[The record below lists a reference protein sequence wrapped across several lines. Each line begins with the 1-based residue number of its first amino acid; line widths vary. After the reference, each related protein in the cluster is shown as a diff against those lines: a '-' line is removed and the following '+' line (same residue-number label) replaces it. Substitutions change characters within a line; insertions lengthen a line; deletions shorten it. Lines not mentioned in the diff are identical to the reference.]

1 MKTMKSFSVMLTLSF
16 SLAACQFDPDGT
28 ADLNKLLGNVA
39 NSQSGAGPNP
49 SPTPSATPSVTPSGS
64 PSSGPNDPSR
74 ECAVDIL
81 QQPEEQIHRSVDL
94 LFVADTSGSMQDNRV
109 AVADGLHAF
118 VGQLPANVDYRIGM
132 ILAHSSASAQ
142 SGKLWTLPYQD
153 RNPATGYPFVLDSSQ
168 MSQALIQARLRE
180 MMQVAPEAGG
190 QGEMGMFSL
199 LRSIGSQLEHNRA
212 KGFFRPNA
220 ALAIVFISDENDIC
234 AVYPQNPA
242 TQTGLTVAEQQ
253 IRTMDCPN
261 GIPVNSVIES
271 VRQLQGQRPFLFGGV
286 VNDDITLSYPAHDGY
301 GWGYMELL
309 QQSLGLSVN
318 IESGNYVSGLAQ
330 IGGLV
335 TRSLD
340 LILSHHLNLSPVDP
354 ATITV
359 NVDGVLKPHTYVEST
374 NTVHFDDAGGARS
387 RLEVGYCKAI
397 PVCTDVECGPGV
409 GI

>member
-1 MKTMKSFSVMLTLSF
+1 MKTLKSVSVMLTLSF
-16 SLAACQFDPDGT
+16 GLAACQFDPDGT

-39 NSQSGAGPNP
+39 SSQSGAGPNP
-49 SPTPSATPSVTPSGS
+49 SPTPSATPSGS
-64 PSSGPNDPSR
+64 PSSGPSEPLR
-74 ECAVDIL
+74 ECALDIV
-81 QQPEEQIHRSVDL
+81 QQPDEQIHRSVDL

-118 VGQLPANVDYRIGM
+118 VGQLPTNVDYRIGM
-132 ILAHSSASAQ
+132 ILAHSSTSAQ

-168 MSQALIQARLRE
+168 MSQSLIQARLRE

-199 LRSIGSQLEHNRA
+199 LGSIGSHLEHNRA

-242 TQTGLTVAEQQ
+242 TQTGLTAPEQQ
-253 IRTMDCPN
+253 IRTRDCPN
-261 GIPVNSVIES
+261 GIQVNSVIEA

-286 VNDDITLSYPAHDGY
+286 VNDDITLSYPGNDGY
-301 GWGYMELL
+301 GWGYMELI

-340 LILSHHLNLSPVDP
+340 LILSQHLNLSPVD
-354 ATITV
+354 ASTITV
-359 NVDGVLKPHTYVEST
+359 HVDGVSKPYTYIEST

-387 RLEVGYCKAI
+387 RVEVGYCKAI
-397 PVCTDVECGPGV
+397 PVCTGYECGPGV

>member
-1 MKTMKSFSVMLTLSF
+1 MKTKKSVSVMLTLSF
-16 SLAACQFDPDGT
+16 CLAACQFDPGGT
-28 ADLNKLLGNVA
+28 ADLNKLVGNVA
-39 NSQSGAGPNP
+39 SSQSGVGLNP
-49 SPTPSATPSVTPSGS
+49 SPTPSATPGGPSE
-64 PSSGPNDPSR
+64 PSR
-74 ECAVDIL
+74 ECAADIV
-81 QQPEEQIHRSVDL
+81 QQPDEQISRSVDL

-132 ILAHSSASAQ
+132 ILAHSSTSAL
-142 SGKLWTLPYQD
+142 SGQLWTLANQD
-153 RNPATGYPFVLDSSQ
+153 RDPVTGYPYVLDSSQ
-168 MSQALIQARLRE
+168 MSQSLIQTRLRE
-180 MMQVAPEAGG
+180 MMQVAPEGGG

-199 LRSIGSQLEHNRA
+199 LRSIGSQLDANRS
-212 KGFFRPNA
+212 KGFFRSNA

-242 TQTGLTVAEQQ
+242 TQTGLTSAEMQ
-253 IRTMDCPN
+253 IRSRDCPH
-261 GIPVNSVIES
+261 GIQVNSVIEA

-286 VNDDITLSYPAHDGY
+286 VNNDITLSYTGNDGY
-301 GWGYMELL
+301 GWGYMELI

-318 IESGNYVSGLAQ
+318 IETGNYVSGLAQ

-340 LILSHHLNLSPVDP
+340 LILSHRLNLSPVDA

-359 NVDGVLKPHTYVEST
+359 TVDGVQKTYSYIEST

-397 PVCTDVECGPGV
+397 PACTGIECGPGV